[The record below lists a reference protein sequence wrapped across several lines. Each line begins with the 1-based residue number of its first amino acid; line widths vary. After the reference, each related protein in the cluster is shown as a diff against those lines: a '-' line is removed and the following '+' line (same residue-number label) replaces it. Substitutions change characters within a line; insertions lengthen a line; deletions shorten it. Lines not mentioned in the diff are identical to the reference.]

1 MNQVFTAWS
10 GGKDGCLALHQA
22 INRGLKVRYLT
33 NMVTEDG
40 ERSRTHGLSAKVLQ
54 EQSQAIGIPLVQ
66 RKTSW
71 QSYEGEFKRMVNDLK
86 QKGIKGGVFGDIDL
100 PGHRDWVERV
110 CREVDITPY
119 LPLWGQEQE
128 RILKDFIDL
137 GFEAIVVATKADIL
151 GEDWVGR
158 KIDRDFIDQLSELK
172 KTKDITLCGEAGEYH
187 TLVVD
192 GPLFQ
197 KRLEI
202 TTSRR
207 AFRDNHWFLEILS
220 TELRAKR

>member
-1 MNQVFTAWS
+1 MSQVFTAWS
-10 GGKDGCLALHQA
+10 GGKDSCLALHRA
-22 INRGLKVRYLT
+22 ITKGLEVRYLA

-40 ERSRTHGLSAKVLQ
+40 ERSRTHGLSTKILQ
-54 EQSQAIGIPLVQ
+54 IQSQAIGIPLVQ

-86 QKGIKGGVFGDIDL
+86 QEGIKGGVFGDIDL
-100 PGHRDWVERV
+100 QEHRDWVEKV
-110 CREVDITPY
+110 CRDVDITPY
-119 LPLWGQEQE
+119 LPLWGQEQD
-128 RILKDFIDL
+128 RILKDFINL

-151 GEDWVGR
+151 GEDWLG
-158 KIDRDFIDQLSELK
+158 KEIDLDFIDQLSELK

-197 KRLEI
+197 KRLGIAE
-202 TTSRR
+202 TRKV
-207 AFRDNHWFLEILS
+207 FRDEHWFLEILS
-220 TELRAKR
+220 AELKGKQ